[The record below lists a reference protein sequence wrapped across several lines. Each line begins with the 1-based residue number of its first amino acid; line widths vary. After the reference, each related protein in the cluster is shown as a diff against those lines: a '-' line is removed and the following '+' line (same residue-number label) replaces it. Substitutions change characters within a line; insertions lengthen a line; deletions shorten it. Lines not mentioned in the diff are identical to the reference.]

1 MLEGL
6 VLNKI
11 LYRDCYDELQEKE
24 MLDVGDII
32 YLKGQRL
39 LVVGFEITRLG
50 LMDLDNYVV
59 LSCRFRSLGDLTNY
73 IRKVKV
79 ENDVVR
85 ISLGW
90 EWTVYFP

>member
-1 MLEGL
+1 M
-6 VLNKI
+6 NKI

-24 MLDVGDII
+24 TLAIKDII

-39 LVVGFEITRLG
+39 MVVGFEITRFG

-59 LSCRFRSLGDLTNY
+59 LSCRFRSLEELTNY

-79 ENDVVR
+79 EDDVVH

-90 EWTVYFP
+90 EWTVYFPWYMKIN